1 MTKKIVAICG
11 SPRREKSRTAQ
22 LTRELLAGAEEAGVS
37 TEFLDVTRV
46 NIGPCL
52 ACDRCHHLGQCVQKD
67 DFNQVFGKLMEAD
80 GIVLAS
86 PVYIYQVSAQ
96 LKMFLDRFANP
107 IHCQRLLGKYGAVVA
122 TAGGS
127 GHEET
132 VDYLEQFLQRVGVQC
147 VGKVACA
154 LEDGPVADGADL
166 LQEAQELGRLLA
178 EAITG
183 QKEFLDQIREIE
195 TRRAYFREVM
205 QKRGERWPWEY
216 RYWQEK
222 GWL

>member
-1 MTKKIVAICG
+1 MTIKILAICG

-22 LTRELLAGAEEAGVS
+22 LTRELLAAAEGA
-37 TEFLDVTRV
+37 EFLDVTRL

-52 ACDRCHHLGQCVQKD
+52 ACDRCHHLGYCVQKD
-67 DFNQVFGKLMEAD
+67 DFNQIFEKMLDAD

-107 IHCQRLLGKYGAVVA
+107 IHCLRLLGKYGAAVA

-127 GHEET
+127 GHDDT
-132 VDYLEQFLQRVGVQC
+132 AAYLEQFLQRVGVQC
-147 VGKVACA
+147 VGKLACA
-154 LEDGPVADGADL
+154 LEDGPVEADVVRQAR
-166 LQEAQELGRLLA
+166 ELGSQLV
-178 EAITG
+178 EAITAR
-183 QKEFLDQIREIE
+183 KEFPEQLRETE
-195 TRRAYFREVM
+195 SRRAYFRELM
-205 QKRGERWPWEY
+205 IRRKDRWPWEY

>member
-1 MTKKIVAICG
+1 MKISAICG

-22 LTRELLAGAEEAGVS
+22 LTRELIAAAEGAE
-37 TEFLDVTRV
+37 FIDVTRLD
-46 NIGPCL
+46 IGPCL
-52 ACDRCHHLGQCVQKD
+52 ACDRCHHLGYCVQKD
-67 DFNQVFGKLMEAD
+67 DFNQVFEKMLEAD

-107 IHCQRLLGKYGAVVA
+107 LHCLRLLGKYGAAVA

-132 VDYLEQFLQRVGVQC
+132 VDYLEQFLQRLGVQC
-147 VGKVACA
+147 VGKLA
-154 LEDGPVADGADL
+154 LTMEDGPVD
-166 LQEAQELGRLLA
+166 QESAKAARELGEKLVA
-178 EAITG
+178 AIKE
-183 QKEFLDQIREIE
+183 QKEFPGQLQTIE
-195 TRRAYFREVM
+195 TRRAYFRDLM
-205 QKRGERWPWEY
+205 IKRRDRWPWEY
-216 RYWQEK
+216 RYWREK